1 MPAGRKPSPTVSLSE
16 FAADWTVTVRTV
28 TNWLAAGMPCRTVDG
43 KRTVVRSEANAWV
56 REQAAAEEAAKDPAN
71 EAEAKARKLAAEAR
85 LAELE
90 LAQREGVMVTVEDAA
105 RVMEEKLAPLRSALV
120 TLPQRVAPQVMGC
133 KTVAEVTAKLDAAMA
148 EAMTSIAEGA

>member
-16 FAADWTVTVRTV
+16 FAADWGVTVRTV

-90 LAQREGVMVTVEDAA
+90 LAAKEGTMVTVEDAA
-105 RVMEEKLAPLRSALV
+105 QAVEAKLEGLRSSLV
-120 TLPQRVAPQVMGC
+120 TLPQRIAPVVLGC
-133 KTVAEVTAKLDAAMA
+133 KTLAEVTAKLDAAVA

>member
-1 MPAGRKPSPTVSLSE
+1 MAPRIEAVPLSV
-16 FAADWTVTVRTV
+16 FAKDWGVTIRTV
-28 TNWLAAGMPCRTVDG
+28 QNWAAAGMPTRTVDG
-43 KRTVVRSEANAWV
+43 ERRVVRSDANAWL
-56 REQAAAEEAAKDPAN
+56 RAKAEADATAKAEPAD
-71 EAEAKARKLAAEAR
+71 ADEAKARKLAAEAR

-133 KTVAEVTAKLDAAMA
+133 KTVGEVTGKLSAAVA